1 MNLLRRCRV
10 NAALTIQLF
19 SQLFHYVNMWL
30 FNVLVTEKRMQ
41 FCTRSWGMR
50 LKRRLGRVEAWA
62 EKQGLELAADCHLCR
77 IIQVSQVRK
86 FSSTVFVPW
95 YQSMGLLT
103 QITFADDTLVYG
115 CSYSNETVKKTL
127 SLQFWL
133 AVIFCCTFEV
143 SHVFYARSHPIKFAV
158 ISNSVLE
165 IYFYL
170 SQTSLDL
177 KVSFYENEK
186 NAKNIF

>member
-30 FNVLVTEKRMQ
+30 FNVLVTERRMQ

-77 IIQVSQVRK
+77 IIQVSQFRK
-86 FSSTVFVPW
+86 FASVVFLPS
-95 YQSMGLLT
+95 YQSKVLLT
-103 QITFADDTLVYG
+103 QITFADDTWVYG
-115 CSYSNETVKKTL
+115 CSYLMKQEKTTFIVILTCCHFLLHILRSKSCILCKMSSN
-127 SLQFWL
+127 Q
-133 AVIFCCTFEV
+133 ICC
-143 SHVFYARSHPIKFAV
+143 Y
-158 ISNSVLE
+158 LE
-165 IYFYL
+165 IW
-170 SQTSLDL
+170 
-177 KVSFYENEK
+177 
-186 NAKNIF
+186 